1 MGVTYLCMFDAQIVL
16 VMELLNEYISE
27 TSII

>member
-16 VMELLNEYISE
+16 VMKVLNEYIPE